1 MKPEWKWGDARE
13 QAFRTLITWLT
24 HPPALGYPDSG
35 KPLLLRTDAS
45 KQGLGM
51 VLCQEQES
59 GDVRVIAY
67 GSQTLW
73 LPEKKITT
81 LTNWSS
87 EQCVGM
93 QPNSFTTIFMV
104 HLVLW

>member
-1 MKPEWKWGDARE
+1 MVVTHEKRGKKGVKPEWKWGDARE
-13 QAFRTLITWLT
+13 QAFRTLITQLT

-67 GSQTLW
+67 GSRTLW
-73 LPEKKITT
+73 LPKKIYNTHKLEFRAMCWDAT
-81 LTNWSS
+81 K
-87 EQCVGM
+87 
-93 QPNSFTTIFMV
+93 
-104 HLVLW
+104 